1 MNNLK
6 IGTRI
11 FYRGD
16 GANDPY
22 FAEIIAIDTADN
34 RMKYKIKSD
43 GGAEK
48 LVDTCYFSDSDL
60 SSSFVTESAY
70 KSDRNKKKQV
80 LLNFMEKMMGARNG
94 N

>member
-11 FYRGD
+11 FNRGD

-22 FAEIIAIDTADN
+22 FAEIIAIETTDN

-43 GGAEK
+43 EGDEK

-60 SSSFVTESAY
+60 SSPFITESAY
-70 KSDRNKKKQV
+70 KSDRSKKMQV
-80 LLNFMEKMMGARNG
+80 LLNYTKKING
-94 N
+94 GI